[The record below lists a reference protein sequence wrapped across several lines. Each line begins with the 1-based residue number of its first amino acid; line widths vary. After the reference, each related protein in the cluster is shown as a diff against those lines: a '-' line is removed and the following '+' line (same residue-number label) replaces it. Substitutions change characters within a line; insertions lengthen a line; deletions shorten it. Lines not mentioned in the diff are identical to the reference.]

1 MSVDVAAVAIEGG
14 AGWMALG
21 VPSSSG
27 RRSFRSGMRRSC
39 LCRPEWMEDRGGM
52 MVPAIDL
59 HGQWRHV
66 LREGRRDVVACLC
79 RP

>member
-14 AGWMALG
+14 VGWMALG

-39 LCRPEWMEDRGGM
+39 LCRPEWMEDCGGM
-52 MVPAIDL
+52 MVPAHRL
-59 HGQWRHV
+59 AWAVAPRPA
-66 LREGRRDVVACLC
+66 EGRRDVVACLC